1 MIYVDEGSSEKIKPR
16 KREPTQTW
24 DLREKMKNLEAER
37 TNLLIEIKNL
47 KKMAE
52 SKANDLESEVNMLR
66 EEVESLKSLLR

>member
-1 MIYVDEGSSEKIKPR
+1 MKGVVEKIKPK

-37 TNLLIEIKNL
+37 ANLLIKIKNL

-52 SKANDLESEVNMLR
+52 SKVNDLESEVNMLR